1 MKKFNS
7 MRILSFYIFTLIQS
21 TSNKFLILQS
31 FILKLFTLFRLSR
44 NSIENPCVIILY
56 NLLYIEKS
64 DYKKESSW
72 LILMKTI

>member
-1 MKKFNS
+1 MLMLYGFDIFSTKKRS
-7 MRILSFYIFTLIQS
+7 KILI
-21 TSNKFLILQS
+21 
-31 FILKLFTLFRLSR
+31 LFRLKK

-56 NLLYIEKS
+56 ILLYIEKS

>member
-1 MKKFNS
+1 MLYSFDIFFNKKRS
-7 MRILSFYIFTLIQS
+7 KILI
-21 TSNKFLILQS
+21 
-31 FILKLFTLFRLSR
+31 LFRLKK

-56 NLLYIEKS
+56 ILLYIEKS

>member
-1 MKKFNS
+1 MKKSNS
-7 MRILSFYIFTLIQS
+7 MRIQSSYIFTLIQS
-21 TSNKFLILQS
+21 TSNKFPILQS
-31 FILKLFTLFRLSR
+31 FILKLFTLFRLKK

>member
-1 MKKFNS
+1 MKKSNS
-7 MRILSFYIFTLIQS
+7 MRIQSSHIFTLIQS
-21 TSNKFLILQS
+21 TRNKFPILQS
-31 FILKLFTLFRLSR
+31 FILKILPLFRLR
-44 NSIENPCVIILY
+44 KNSIESPCVIILY

>member
-1 MKKFNS
+1 ME
-7 MRILSFYIFTLIQS
+7 
-21 TSNKFLILQS
+21 
-31 FILKLFTLFRLSR
+31 